1 MKQWG
6 KFVPYLIV
14 AAFCLINVGIV
25 GPNRD
30 NKVRLPFFNWC
41 LFCTADAPHIKY
53 YEVQVKKDNVPVMVF
68 NNRNNRNQKD
78 SLRITEI
85 MSLYTKSQ
93 LTSARLKEFIG
104 EEKASVSL
112 YEVGCDIHQ
121 WFIQNDCGPTKLLA
135 VYEI

>member
-1 MKQWG
+1 MKKWG
-6 KFVPYLIV
+6 QFIPYLIIL
-14 AAFCLINVGIV
+14 AFCLINVWVV

-41 LFCTADAPHIKY
+41 LFCTADAQHIKY
-53 YEVQVKKDNVPVMVF
+53 YEVQIQGPNKPLVIF
-68 NNRNNRNQKD
+68 NNRNNRNQID
-78 SLRITEI
+78 ALRITEI

-93 LTSARLKEFIG
+93 LTPSRLKDLTGQKNATVF
-104 EEKASVSL
+104 L

-121 WFIQNDCGPTKLLA
+121 WFIKNECGPTKLLA